1 MGRVSRYK
9 KIKDVDPYSKKNGGR
24 VDLNTVGIW
33 GLGDN
38 GRKAKKRSRRSE
50 QLRASRDSKRKRSEN
65 GGSQHTIDKG
75 FDLPPSGKKDEFDM
89 KDLVGSIKKQKM
101 VNPLQDDPPVS
112 TGTSNNKDDFLFA
125 VNKVQVN
132 GNVASIPKDDADEKK
147 ASRILKVQSQ
157 VENEV
162 AKTEAKKHARME
174 GESKNAYNKRT
185 RAETRQI
192 IKQTSAKQNPEK
204 KQKKKE
210 FLNNKKKN
218 KKKGGYSDT
227 GDEYGDNNYNDYG
240 DGNGDTLITGER
252 AIAMVDEVRFG
263 EQAERPPV
271 FRHLP
276 RGAKVQDKAPPTTK
290 ISQKTKG
297 MSPEDV
303 EAESRNMELIRRKVQ
318 AQYNVMKLKRRRAG
332 DFHL

>member
-1 MGRVSRYK
+1 MGRVARYK
-9 KIKDVDPYSKKNGGR
+9 KIKDADPYSKKNGGK

-33 GLGDN
+33 GLGDS

-50 QLRASRDSKRKRSEN
+50 NLRASRHAKGKRSDHS
-65 GGSQHTIDKG
+65 GSHTKDSG

-89 KDLVGSIKKQKM
+89 KDLEGSIKKQKM
-101 VNPLQDDPPVS
+101 VNPLQDDPPMS
-112 TGTSNNKDDFLFA
+112 TTSTTNNTEDYLFA
-125 VNKVQVN
+125 ANKIQVN
-132 GNVASIPKDDADEKK
+132 GNVATIPKDDADEKK
-147 ASRILKVQSQ
+147 AARILKVQTQ
-157 VENEV
+157 VEKEV
-162 AKTEAKKHARME
+162 AKTDAKKHARME

-192 IKQTSAKQNPEK
+192 IKQTSANQNPEK

-210 FLNNKKKN
+210 FLNNKKN
-218 KKKGGYSDT
+218 KKKGGFSGT
-227 GDEYGDNNYNDYG
+227 GDEYGDNYHNDYG
-240 DGNGDTLITGER
+240 DNNGDTLITGER

-276 RGAKVQDKAPPTTK
+276 RGAKVQAPITTK
-290 ISQKTKG
+290 MSQKTKG
-297 MSPEDV
+297 MSQEDV
-303 EAESRNMELIRRKVQ
+303 EAESRNMEMIRRKVQ
-318 AQYNVMKLKRRRAG
+318 AQYNVMKLKRRQAG